1 MKVAVF
7 ATMKKTAA
15 SVKLAA
21 AAGAAVRRLRVAKH
35 LEGQVNKM
43 VGFCLSQAQR
53 QAQGGRGLSLAEA
66 GRFVCRWGC
75 GCGRC
80 RLEDEG
86 EVPLEAWA
94 KTTSEFVFAL
104 RRLEIAGRK
113 LHGESGKVLVD
124 QLPQAER
131 ALETGLAN
139 LFSRLC
145 CEIHKHQL
153 DGSVYEWDG
162 KHDCHPALTDVS
174 VSMGTEMAVLV
185 NAFMEGVYAEEA
197 EKIGVSSKRVE
208 AETLHRIRSEQGKST
223 PLLTEFVD
231 PPGGYPTC
239 ISTGFWSDESG
250 EEERDEQFEE
260 ELAVQEALMAEAT
273 AGNATEDTLEDDTR
287 KAAKEM
293 GCCLLWLNCIWNLL
307 CAVAS
312 VGAALVA
319 GVCLVLVFVAEA
331 VWSGSG
337 SFWRG
342 ILHAMITLPTT
353 AIVFLFLRSRLAIVE
368 LFSAVRKGVAQ
379 AEQLCDAATV
389 EENAAGGVVLAK
401 SVSDQADGDEG
412 TDSDEKLPP
421 PSGGVAPNCR
431 GGKAS
436 SRAAMRVG
444 GRRRQS
450 AKRQHKTFDPGGSAG
465 DAGAD

>member
-21 AAGAAVRRLRVAKH
+21 AAGAAERRLRVAKH
-35 LEGQVNKM
+35 LEGQVNTM

-139 LFSRLC
+139 LFSQLC

-174 VSMGTEMAVLV
+174 VSMGTELAVLV

-208 AETLHRIRSEQGKST
+208 AETLHRIRSEQGKSS

-239 ISTGFWSDESG
+239 ISTGFGAMRAGKRSG
-250 EEERDEQFEE
+250 TSSLRRNWRSKR
-260 ELAVQEALMAEAT
+260 L
-273 AGNATEDTLEDDTR
+273 
-287 KAAKEM
+287 
-293 GCCLLWLNCIWNLL
+293 
-307 CAVAS
+307 
-312 VGAALVA
+312 
-319 GVCLVLVFVAEA
+319 
-331 VWSGSG
+331 
-337 SFWRG
+337 FWRKR
-342 ILHAMITLPTT
+342 LRATQQRTHWRTT
-353 AIVFLFLRSRLAIVE
+353 
-368 LFSAVRKGVAQ
+368 
-379 AEQLCDAATV
+379 
-389 EENAAGGVVLAK
+389 
-401 SVSDQADGDEG
+401 
-412 TDSDEKLPP
+412 
-421 PSGGVAPNCR
+421 
-431 GGKAS
+431 
-436 SRAAMRVG
+436 RV
-444 GRRRQS
+444 RRRRRWV
-450 AKRQHKTFDPGGSAG
+450 AACFGLTAYGTFYVQWLA
-465 DAGAD
+465 

>member
-1 MKVAVF
+1 M
-7 ATMKKTAA
+7 
-15 SVKLAA
+15 
-21 AAGAAVRRLRVAKH
+21 
-35 LEGQVNKM
+35 
-43 VGFCLSQAQR
+43 
-53 QAQGGRGLSLAEA
+53 
-66 GRFVCRWGC
+66 
-75 GCGRC
+75 
-80 RLEDEG
+80 
-86 EVPLEAWA
+86 
-94 KTTSEFVFAL
+94 
-104 RRLEIAGRK
+104 
-113 LHGESGKVLVD
+113 
-124 QLPQAER
+124 
-131 ALETGLAN
+131 ETGLAN

-260 ELAVQEALMAEAT
+260 ELAVQEALLAEAT

-293 GCCLLWLNCIWNLL
+293 GCCLIGLHCVLNFLYAMVCMG
-307 CAVAS
+307 AV
-312 VGAALVA
+312 
-319 GVCLVLVFVAEA
+319 GVCYVLVVVVEA
-331 VWSGSG
+331 VWSGMG
-337 SFWRG
+337 SLWWGFLLTMVTG
-342 ILHAMITLPTT
+342 VTT
-353 AIVFLFLRSRLAIVE
+353 AFAFLCLRSRLAVVE
-368 LFSAVRKGVAQ
+368 LLFAMCRGVAR
-379 AEQLCDAATV
+379 AEQLCGAATE
-389 EENAAGGVVLAK
+389 EENAADGVVLAEPA
-401 SVSDQADGDEG
+401 SGQPTDGEDKG
-412 TDSDEKLPP
+412 PDGKLPP
-421 PSGGVAPNCR
+421 PSGEVAPKCR
-431 GGKAS
+431 GGKTI

-450 AKRQHKTFDPGGSAG
+450 AKRQHKTFDPGGPT
-465 DAGAD
+465 ADRRGR